1 MKIYGL
7 AESGILGEFS
17 SGFGGYFSDYYLL
30 ILWIYMGYID
40 LSVRN
45 SVAE

>member
-7 AESGILGEFS
+7 VESDIFGEFS
-17 SGFGGYFSDYYLL
+17 SGCGGYLATIIYL

-40 LSVRN
+40 
-45 SVAE
+45 